1 MKKFVLALL
10 ILMSVMPAY
19 PAAKAAKFEY
29 YPLNIKV
36 PELLKNPS
44 LSSEA
49 AFVFPIDVTLT
60 GISKDKKWYR
70 FKVSYDLVFLGK
82 YQFEGWCQVDPWK
95 PFLTNAAPTVIELK

>member
-1 MKKFVLALL
+1 MKKLVLFLL
-10 ILMSVMPAY
+10 IFASLI
-19 PAAKAAKFEY
+19 AACFAAKFEY

-36 PELLKNPS
+36 PELLKDPAS
-44 LSSEA
+44 GSEA

-82 YQFEGWCQVDPWK
+82 YQFEGWCRVDPWK
-95 PFLTNAAPTVIELK
+95 PFLTNAAPKVIELK

>member
-1 MKKFVLALL
+1 MKKLVLALL
-10 ILMSVMPAY
+10 ILASVLPAFS
-19 PAAKAAKFEY
+19 AEKFEY

-36 PELLKNPS
+36 PGLLKDPTS
-44 LSSEA
+44 SSEA

-82 YQFEGWCQVDPWK
+82 YQFEGWCRVDPWK
-95 PFLTNAAPTVIELK
+95 PFLTNAAPKIIELK

>member
-1 MKKFVLALL
+1 MRKLLLALL
-10 ILMSVMPAY
+10 IFVSVMPACF
-19 PAAKAAKFEY
+19 AEKFEY

-36 PELLKNPS
+36 PELLKDPS
-44 LSSEA
+44 TSSEA

-60 GISKDKKWYR
+60 GISKDKKWFR

-95 PFLTNAAPTVIELK
+95 PFLTNASPKVIDLK